1 MFEGLARIV
10 ILVKVEASVKQL
22 LKLKKK
28 KRSPHYGLDNCQL
41 VDDERLV

>member
-1 MFEGLARIV
+1 MVEGLARIV

-28 KRSPHYGLDNCQL
+28 NEALIT
-41 VDDERLV
+41 V